1 MFDKISERYDLT
13 NDLLTL
19 GIDRLWRIATVRAV
33 APKAGQRILDIA
45 AGTGT
50 SSASFAKSG
59 AEVVA
64 ADFSEGM
71 LEVGR
76 RRQAHIPNIEFVWAD
91 ATDLPF
97 ADNSF
102 DAATISWGLRNVQD
116 VPSAL
121 AEMRRVVKPGGRV
134 VVCEFSTP
142 AEPLRTPYQ
151 FYTRHLLP
159 KIAGVIGGNRGAYE
173 YLNESIENWPNQRDL
188 AALMRDAG
196 LSRVSYRNLSGG
208 IAALHRGFVTAEWK

>member
-1 MFDKISERYDLT
+1 MS
-13 NDLLTL
+13 N
-19 GIDRLWRIATVRAV
+19 RA
-33 APKAGQRILDIA
+33 
-45 AGTGT
+45 
-50 SSASFAKSG
+50 
-59 AEVVA
+59 
-64 ADFSEGM
+64 
-71 LEVGR
+71 
-76 RRQAHIPNIEFVWAD
+76 
-91 ATDLPF
+91 
-97 ADNSF
+97 
-102 DAATISWGLRNVQD
+102 
-116 VPSAL
+116 
-121 AEMRRVVKPGGRV
+121 GRV

-159 KIAGVIGGNRGAYE
+159 KIAGVIGGDRGAYE